1 MIERQTILD
10 DFKRAKEAKRDWI
23 KEAIEDYEFAVGKQ
37 WDENVLDKLAK
48 DGVRGLTIN
57 KIQPNIFLVSGIQR
71 QNRSDFRAFP
81 EGGEDTTLAEIT
93 TRLLKN
99 VMKCG
104 RANYKLSEMFE
115 DGLICGEGWLEP
127 YIDYT
132 YDLLN
137 GEMKFKKV
145 SCFNIYPD
153 PDFSE
158 YDLSDAEY
166 IDKFTS
172 GLSEKQAIQLFPDK
186 EEDIKKIKNRK
197 LDLEL
202 LTEDA
207 EKQTRGYSASGNVKS
222 EAMLGGTQKER
233 NAFDLLEHHYRSYVK
248 KYLVVDRIKGK
259 TKEADKLEL
268 AEAYVKLA
276 EQQVVEND
284 KHPEL
289 PKAAIIVRTVP
300 ELRIAAMLGDTL
312 IDDYVAPFY
321 PRWKTFGLIPF
332 FAHRITTPLKE
343 IKEYQLQGIVRSLK
357 DPQRELNKRRTQE
370 LRHLN
375 STTNSGWISEKGA
388 WVKKA
393 EVKRLGASAGV
404 VLEYNQGYTRPERIT
419 PAPLSQG
426 HAQLAAENT
435 QDMKEISGINSD
447 LLAMGDQSSSGRAI
461 ALRQQQGV
469 VMIQRILDN
478 FGHTKQLLGR
488 FILSQLGE
496 LYTIESAIKVCG
508 NQFIKLNFSRPVMQ
522 APQTDE
528 QGNPISAGDVPETD
542 ERGEL
547 VLEVNQNDVLAVF
560 NMVLNDEDVAKYDV
574 AVGEGAY
581 NETIRYSNS
590 LLLMEMLE
598 KGAPIPPEIIIE
610 ESMLNGDTKNKIKAA
625 IATAQKAQQA
635 DAQAQQAKGQQ
646 AR

>member
-1 MIERQTILD
+1 MIEKREILES
-10 DFKRAKEAKRDWI
+10 FKRARDAKRDWI
-23 KEAIEDYEFAVGKQ
+23 EEATEDYEFAVGKQ
-37 WDENVLDKLAK
+37 WDKTVLEKLAK
-48 DGVRGLTIN
+48 DGIRGLTIN
-57 KIQPNIFLVSGIQR
+57 KIQPNLFLVSGIQR

-81 EGGEDTTLAEIT
+81 EGGEDTTLAEVS

-99 VMKCG
+99 VMKSS
-104 RANYKLSEMFE
+104 RAQYKLSEMFE

-145 SCFNIYPD
+145 SCFNIFPD
-153 PDFSE
+153 PDSSE
-158 YDLSDAEY
+158 YDLSDAEFV
-166 IDKFTS
+166 DKFTT
-172 GLSEKQAIQLFPDK
+172 GITEKQAIQLFPDK
-186 EEDIKKIKNRK
+186 EAEIKKIKNRRLN
-197 LDLEL
+197 LDILS
-202 LTEDA
+202 EDPDH
-207 EKQTRGYSASGNVKS
+207 QTKGYNSSGNIKS
-222 EAMLGGTQKER
+222 DELHTGRVEKDT
-233 NAFDLLEHHYRSYVK
+233 FDLLEHHYKHYAK
-248 KYLVVDRIKGK
+248 KYVVVDRIKGK
-259 TKEADKLEL
+259 TKEAKDKDA
-268 AEAYVKLA
+268 AEAYVKL
-276 EQQVVEND
+276 VEGQDFPDD

-289 PKAAIIVRTVP
+289 PKAAVIVRTCP
-300 ELRIAAMLGDTL
+300 EIRIAAMLGDTK
-312 IDDYVAPFY
+312 IDDYEAPFY
-321 PRWKTFGLIPF
+321 PKWKTFSLIPF

-343 IKEYQLQGIVRSLK
+343 VREYQVQGIVRSLK
-357 DPQRELNKRRTQE
+357 DPQREVNKRRTQE

-393 EVKRLGASAGV
+393 EVKRIGASAGV
-404 VLEYNQGYTRPERIT
+404 VLEYNQGFSKPERIT
-419 PAPLSQG
+419 PAPLSQA
-426 HAQLAAENT
+426 HAQMVAENT
-435 QDMKEISGINSD
+435 QDMKEISGINAD

-496 LYTIESAIKVCG
+496 LYTVETATEVVG
-508 NQFIKLNFSRPVMQ
+508 QQFIKLNFSRPVMRQ
-522 APQTDE
+522 AETDE
-528 QGNPISAGDVPETD
+528 QGNQISDGSVPEVD

-547 VLEVNQNDVLAVF
+547 VLEVRQEDVLAVF
-560 NMVLNDEDVAKYDV
+560 NMVLNDESVAKYDV
-574 AVGEGAY
+574 SIGESAY

-625 IATAQKAQQA
+625 IA
-635 DAQAQQAKGQQ
+635 QAQQAQQ
-646 AR
+646 AQLANKGGQTTP

>member
-1 MIERQTILD
+1 MIEKREILES
-10 DFKRAKEAKRDWI
+10 FKRARDSKRDWI
-23 KEAIEDYEFAVGKQ
+23 KEATEDYEFAVGKQ
-37 WDENVLDKLAK
+37 WDETVLEKLAK
-48 DGVRGLTIN
+48 DGIRGLTIN
-57 KIQPNIFLVSGIQR
+57 KIQPNLFLVSGIQR

-81 EGGEDTTLAEIT
+81 EGGEDTTLAEVA

-99 VMKCG
+99 VMKSS
-104 RANYKLSEMFE
+104 RAQYKLSEMFE

-145 SCFNIYPD
+145 SCFNVFPD
-153 PDFSE
+153 PDSSE
-158 YDLSDAEY
+158 YDLSDAEFL
-166 IDKFTS
+166 DKFTT
-172 GLSEKQAIQLFPDK
+172 GITEKQAIQLFPDK
-186 EEDIKKIKNRK
+186 EAEIKKIKNRRLN
-197 LDLEL
+197 LDILS
-202 LTEDA
+202 EDPDH
-207 EKQTRGYSASGNVKS
+207 QTKGYNSSGNIKS
-222 EAMLGGTQKER
+222 EELHTGRVEKDT
-233 NAFDLLEHHYRSYVK
+233 FDLLEHHYKDYVK
-248 KYLVVDRIKGK
+248 KYIVVDRIKGK
-259 TKEADKLEL
+259 TREAKDKET

-276 EQQVVEND
+276 EQQDVPDDN
-284 KHPEL
+284 HPEL
-289 PKAAIIVRTVP
+289 PKAAVIVRTCP
-300 ELRIAAMLGDTL
+300 EIRIAAMLGDTL
-312 IDDYVAPFY
+312 IDDYDAPFY
-321 PRWKTFGLIPF
+321 PKWKTFSLLPF
-332 FAHRITTPLKE
+332 FAHRVTTPLKE
-343 IKEYQLQGIVRSLK
+343 VREYQVQGIVRSLK
-357 DPQRELNKRRTQE
+357 DPQREVNKRRTQE

-393 EVKRLGASAGV
+393 EVKRIGASAGV
-404 VLEYNQGYTRPERIT
+404 VLEYNQGYAKPERIT
-419 PAPLSQG
+419 PAPLSHA
-426 HAQLAAENT
+426 HAQMVAENT
-435 QDMKEISGINSD
+435 QDMKEISGINAD

-496 LYTIESAIKVCG
+496 LYTVESATEVVG
-508 NQFIKLNFSRPVMQ
+508 QQFITLNFSRPVMRQ
-522 APQTDE
+522 PEVDE
-528 QGNPISAGDVPETD
+528 QGQPVGDPNVPETD

-547 VLEVNQNDVLAVF
+547 VLEVRQDDVLAVF
-560 NMVLNDEDVAKYDV
+560 NMVLNDESVAKYDV
-574 AVGEGAY
+574 SIGESAY

-625 IATAQKAQQA
+625 IA
-635 DAQAQQAKGQQ
+635 QAQQVQQ
-646 AR
+646 AQLANKGGQTTP